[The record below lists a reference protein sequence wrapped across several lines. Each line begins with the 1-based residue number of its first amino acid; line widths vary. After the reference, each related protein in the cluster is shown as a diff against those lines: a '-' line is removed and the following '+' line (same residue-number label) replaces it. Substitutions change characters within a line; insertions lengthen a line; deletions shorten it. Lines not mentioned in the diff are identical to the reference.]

1 MILKRVR
8 KTAGDLQSNLPVK
21 RVQKKMKTSHIQLF
35 EMFFAVI
42 FLFLVCFY
50 KFFYSDDAN

>member
-42 FLFLVCFY
+42 FLFLVVFIS
-50 KFFYSDDAN
+50 FYSDDTN

>member
-42 FLFLVCFY
+42 FLFLVVFIS
-50 KFFYSDDAN
+50 FYSDDAN